1 VIIIDPESEY
11 KYLSDTVGGTYIN
24 ISIGSDQHINPFD
37 LPAPQEGESWSD
49 VFRSHVLSLSGLI
62 KLLMGGSITPEE
74 DSLPKDITVTIK
86 SEKDSSPR
94 TITSVIKEITVG
106 KGYKGSY
113 TAKLETGDVISSM
126 ASEQVISMTI
136 NGVTYDKEQ
145 EKKVYNQKPA
155 IDENA
160 AKTLFTQF
168 SALSKDDIIKITST
182 ENRFNQTFKVLNT
195 EIVHAP
201 FKQCKIT
208 VQKADGNG
216 PVAHFLSRR
225 DSGIIS
231 KCEVQ
236 NMEEEEIVEEEVETS
251 TIVSEPEET
260 EINL

>member
-1 VIIIDPESEY
+1 MDKSQMREAL
-11 KYLSDTVGGTYIN
+11 K
-24 ISIGSDQHINPFD
+24 
-37 LPAPQEGESWSD
+37 A
-49 VFRSHVLSLSGLI
+49 I
-62 KLLMGGSITPEE
+62 K
-74 DSLPKDITVTIK
+74 DSLPKDITVIIK
-86 SEKDSSPR
+86 SEKDSSPK

-113 TAKLETGDVISSM
+113 TAKLETGDIITSM

-136 NGVTYDKEQ
+136 DGTTFDKEQ

-155 IDENA
+155 VDENA

-208 VQKADGNG
+208 VQKSDGNG

-236 NMEEEEIVEEEVETS
+236 NMEEEEIFEEEVETS

>member
-1 VIIIDPESEY
+1 MTTKPALFCT
-11 KYLSDTVGGTYIN
+11 LSPLTNLRCGCTLTNTKKVTR
-24 ISIGSDQHINPFD
+24 
-37 LPAPQEGESWSD
+37 
-49 VFRSHVLSLSGLI
+49 VFKIQMDKSQMREALKAI
-62 KLLMGGSITPEE
+62 K

-94 TITSVIKEITVG
+94 TITSIIKEITVG

-182 ENRFNQTFKVLNT
+182 ENRFNQTFKVLNA

-236 NMEEEEIVEEEVETS
+236 NMEEEEIVEEVAES
-251 TIVSEPEET
+251 TTITSEPEET

>member
-1 VIIIDPESEY
+1 MTTEPALFCA
-11 KYLSDTVGGTYIN
+11 LSPLTNLRCGCTLTNTKKVTR
-24 ISIGSDQHINPFD
+24 
-37 LPAPQEGESWSD
+37 
-49 VFRSHVLSLSGLI
+49 VFKIQMDKSQMREALKAI
-62 KLLMGGSITPEE
+62 K

-94 TITSVIKEITVG
+94 TITSIIKEITVG